1 MFMVSKKIK
10 KFFFNFEY
18 YLHTRRLGGRGCK
31 TAKWLIISEKVAA
44 ITMRPITFCV
54 GLFLVFLFGGGASFN
69 FDCSEQESKFYME
82 KKLNR

>member
-1 MFMVSKKIK
+1 VVG
-10 KFFFNFEY
+10 
-18 YLHTRRLGGRGCK
+18 RAGRGCK